1 MIHINKL
8 KSPLIILCSMTIV
21 GLSVNRLFSANSL
34 LEYLI
39 GYFAIFLFG
48 AFSLYLIFENKL
60 KTVSFFNP
68 LRQFINNNLLVL
80 DYFGIILGL
89 TLLEILFLSY
99 TPDNLLMNGSRLFL
113 IALFGVGIV
122 ILLIQIVRIKR
133 S

>member
-48 AFSLYLIFENKL
+48 AFSLYLIFENKDIKGNRAL
-60 KTVSFFNP
+60 
-68 LRQFINNNLLVL
+68 IN
-80 DYFGIILGL
+80 Y
-89 TLLEILFLSY
+89 
-99 TPDNLLMNGSRLFL
+99 
-113 IALFGVGIV
+113 
-122 ILLIQIVRIKR
+122 
-133 S
+133 